1 MVRLI
6 IIIRGVHSKLN
17 SAIIHPKKCIWY
29 LEMTDK
35 IQRQITI
42 PLDML
47 GLRFDQGLA
56 RLLPEFSR
64 TQVQEWLKSGEIKIN
79 GAIVKARN
87 KIEGGEHVTIE
98 ARRKEQPIF
107 DAQPIQLNIIHEDEQ
122 ILVINKPIGMVVHPA
137 AGNASNTLLNA
148 LLYHTP
154 ELQELPR
161 AGIVHRLD
169 KDTSGL
175 LVIAKTREALTSLTK
190 QIKSREMERIY
201 QAIVYGVITSGG
213 TIDEP
218 IGRHPIQRKRMA
230 VIDTGKTA
238 ITHFRVIERYRTLT
252 RIKVK
257 LETGRTHQIRVHM
270 AHIHFPIFGDQTYGK
285 RLQLP
290 KKASDELIECLR
302 NFKRQALHAYEL
314 AFIHPTT
321 LIQVRFTAPLPDDI
335 EKLINMLK
343 KDSESDKLSQRIGK

>member
-1 MVRLI
+1 M
-6 IIIRGVHSKLN
+6 
-17 SAIIHPKKCIWY
+17 A
-29 LEMTDK
+29 DK
-35 IQRQITI
+35 IQRQVTI
-42 PLDML
+42 PLNML

-56 RLLPEFSR
+56 KLLPEFSR
-64 TQVQEWLKSGEIKIN
+64 TQLQDWLKSGEIKIN

-87 KIEGGEHVTIE
+87 KIEGGEIVTIE
-98 ARRKEQPIF
+98 AMRKVQPIF
-107 DAQPIQLNIIHEDEQ
+107 EAQPIQLNIIHEDDQ

-137 AGNASNTLLNA
+137 AGNVSNTLLNA
-148 LLYHTP
+148 LLFHAP
-154 ELQELPR
+154 QLKDLPR

-175 LVIAKTREALTSLTK
+175 LVIAKTREALVSLTK
-190 QIKSREMERIY
+190 QIKLREVERIY

-230 VIDTGKTA
+230 VIDTGKPA
-238 ITHFRVIERYRTLT
+238 VTHFRVMERYRTLT

-257 LETGRTHQIRVHM
+257 LETGRTHQIRVHL

-290 KKASDELIECLR
+290 KKASEELIDCLR
-302 NFKRQALHAYEL
+302 NFKRQALHAFEL
-314 AFIHPTT
+314 GFIHPGTQT
-321 LIQVRFTAPLPDDI
+321 PVRYTAPLPDDI
-335 EKLINMLK
+335 EKLIKMLK
-343 KDSESDKLSQRIGK
+343 KDSESDKLSQRMGR